1 MKAKAELKF
10 YYDSEETAQMV
21 AYLLEVDNRAAPRN
35 LKLRTSARGK
45 TVITDFEHEKLNTFL
60 ATIDDLLFTE
70 RLVADLLP
78 IGRG

>member
-1 MKAKAELKF
+1 MKAKAEIKF
-10 YYDSEETAQMV
+10 YYDSEETAERV

-35 LKLRTSARGK
+35 LKLMTSAKGK
-45 TVITDFEHEKLNTFL
+45 KVITEFEHEKLNTFL

-78 IGRG
+78 MGRR